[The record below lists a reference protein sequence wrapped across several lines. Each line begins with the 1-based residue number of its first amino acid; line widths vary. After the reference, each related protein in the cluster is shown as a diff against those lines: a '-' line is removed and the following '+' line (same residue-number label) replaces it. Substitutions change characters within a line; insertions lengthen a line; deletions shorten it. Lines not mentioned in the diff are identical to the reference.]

1 MHLCNKPHLPTVRY
15 VNIDCRNSY
24 LVTLPYYV
32 LLRDSK
38 RPQYFP
44 ITKYYYYAIKIICI
58 QLLIILI
65 QISWVGNLH
74 GNFVRH
80 NSVVCVDVF
89 CMERRRSIATGI
101 RFSK

>member
-58 QLLIILI
+58 QLLITLI
-65 QISWVGNLH
+65 
-74 GNFVRH
+74 
-80 NSVVCVDVF
+80 
-89 CMERRRSIATGI
+89 
-101 RFSK
+101 